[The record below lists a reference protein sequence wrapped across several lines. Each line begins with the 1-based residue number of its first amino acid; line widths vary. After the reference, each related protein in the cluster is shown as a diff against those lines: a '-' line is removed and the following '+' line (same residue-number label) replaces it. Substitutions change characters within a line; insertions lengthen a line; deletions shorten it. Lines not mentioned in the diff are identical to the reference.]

1 MTLAPDNFL
10 TGIVPP
16 CLGVRSLDGLAVD
29 HRRRGRGLAPHP
41 LAVAHQAQVVDGLE
55 QEAAHQLAKPPINRL
70 PGPEMDRQHLPPA
83 SRADQIAHRIDHL
96 AQIHLTGPATPRRL
110 GHQRCDP
117 LPFLIRQV
125 RRVALGFPGNLG
137 HPATALLCPHP
148 MLEAQT
154 RSAGNPSGQIS
165 KRPLRCRT
173 ERLICPTARLERDA
187 SQPGQCD

>member
-1 MTLAPDNFL
+1 MTLAPDNSSRQRFAL
-10 TGIVPP
+10 RRLARIVPP

-55 QEAAHQLAKPPINRL
+55 QEAAYQLAKPPINRL

-96 AQIHLTGPATPRRL
+96 AQIHPAGPAAPRRL
-110 GHQRCDP
+110 GHQRRDP

-125 RRVALGFPGNLG
+125 RRVAFGFPGNLG

-148 MLEAQT
+148 RLEAQT

-165 KRPLRCRT
+165 KRPLNAKCSKQVCLT
-173 ERLICPTARLERDA
+173 
-187 SQPGQCD
+187 